1 MAYRY
6 ELWTADGDH
15 ADSITTS
22 ESGWQPGDTVIG
34 QGNTRWRVTAVLP
47 GHRVDEFVDGREV
60 DGILEVEPL

>member
-22 ESGWQPGDTVIG
+22 EGNWQPGDTVIG
-34 QGNTRWRVTAVLP
+34 QGNSRWRVTAVLP
-47 GHRVDEFVDGREV
+47 GPRVDEFVDGREV